1 VTRVGVLGAGSWGT
15 TLAQLLAA
23 KGHDVRLWAFEPEV
37 AEAIN
42 TRHENPVYLPDAPLD
57 ERLAATTTIG
67 DAIEGAELVVSAAP
81 SHAVRAVLAPVRDGL
96 SGRIVVSATKGLEAG
111 TLARMSQ
118 VVYELA
124 PTARFVVLSGPSFA
138 REVYDGQPTLVVAA
152 SSDLDAA
159 KTAQQT
165 FATPRFR
172 VYTGGDVIGVELA
185 GALKNVIA
193 IAAGI
198 LDGLGLGNNTRAAL
212 ITRGLAEMARVGVA
226 EGAEPMT
233 FSGLGRSH
241 PHRDRRPEPQP
252 RARSRPR
259 GGAELRDVPGDA
271 SQRGRRRQ
279 RLARRRCAR
288 ETARRRDADR
298 RARVRRALRGEAGP
312 RYGGRADG
320 TRAQGGELAMTARPG
335 RQQQQQVQEFFS
347 IGEVCAL
354 TDLKPHVLRYWESQF
369 RFLNPAKNRSGNRV
383 YKAREIELILLVK
396 HLLYSEKYTIDG
408 ARQRVDQYRRT
419 GELRAA
425 AHHAADAEL
434 LRDLRQGLLDV
445 LDVLNGTTPPERPAP
460 DGAEP

>member
-1 VTRVGVLGAGSWGT
+1 MTRVGVLGAGSWGT

-42 TRHENPVYLPDAPLD
+42 ARHENPVYLPDAPLD

-67 DAIEGAELVVSAAP
+67 DAIDGAELIVSAAP
-81 SHAVRAVLAPVRDGL
+81 SHAVRAVLAPVRDAL
-96 SGRIVVSATKGLEAG
+96 AGRIVVSATKGLETG

-193 IAAGI
+193 VAAGI
-198 LDGLGLGNNTRAAL
+198 LDGLGLGSNTRAAL

-226 EGAEPMT
+226 EGAEPIT
-233 FSGLGRSH
+233 FAGLAGMGDLILTATGDLSRNRALGLALAAGQSFETYQATHRSVA
-241 PHRDRRPEPQP
+241 EGANAS
-252 RARSRPR
+252 RA
-259 GGAELRDVPGDA
+259 GAEL
-271 SQRGRRRQ
+271 
-279 RLARRRCAR
+279 ARRHDVEMPIAER
-288 ETARRRDADR
+288 
-298 RARVRRALRGEAGP
+298 
-312 RYGGRADG
+312 
-320 TRAQGGELAMTARPG
+320 
-335 RQQQQQVQEFFS
+335 
-347 IGEVCAL
+347 VCAVL
-354 TDLKPHVLRYWESQF
+354 FEGKPVRDT
-369 RFLNPAKNRSGNRV
+369 V
-383 YKAREIELILLVK
+383 
-396 HLLYSEKYTIDG
+396 
-408 ARQRVDQYRRT
+408 
-419 GELRAA
+419 
-425 AHHAADAEL
+425 AEL
-434 LRDLRQGLLDV
+434 M
-445 LDVLNGTTPPERPAP
+445 ERELK
-460 DGAEP
+460 AENWR